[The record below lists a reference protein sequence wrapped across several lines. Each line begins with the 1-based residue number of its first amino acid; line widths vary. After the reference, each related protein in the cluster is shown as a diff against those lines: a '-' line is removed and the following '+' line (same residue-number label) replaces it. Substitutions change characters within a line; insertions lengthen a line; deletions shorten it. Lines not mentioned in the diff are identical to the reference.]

1 MQTVSRPPTS
11 ASSPSCERGASYEYT
26 RLLKHCDNSCMV
38 ANHSCYHSHYK
49 RNDNRVAGSSR
60 SLGLA
65 HIGSIVVPFS
75 GVPYRIRIMNP
86 KKELLWGLWVGE
98 TLKFWEFL
106 CCLAELVEHMQ
117 KWPGAFNHAALKRPC
132 NNCAQ

>member
-26 RLLKHCDNSCMV
+26 RLLKHCDNICMV
-38 ANHSCYHSHYK
+38 ANHRCYHIHYK

-60 SLGLA
+60 SLGFT

-75 GVPYRIRIMNP
+75 GVPYYRIRIMNP

-98 TLKFWEFL
+98 TQSEVLGIPVLFGRTAGTCKNGL
-106 CCLAELVEHMQ
+106 GPSITQ
-117 KWPGAFNHAALKRPC
+117 P
-132 NNCAQ
+132 